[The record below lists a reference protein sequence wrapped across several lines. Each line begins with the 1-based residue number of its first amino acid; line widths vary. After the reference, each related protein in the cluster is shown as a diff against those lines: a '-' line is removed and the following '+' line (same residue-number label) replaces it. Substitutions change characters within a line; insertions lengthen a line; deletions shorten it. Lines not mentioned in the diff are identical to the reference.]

1 MSAAVSVTPSSWAKF
16 PFSHPC
22 SFQKILV
29 MLDTS
34 TILNCRVAC
43 TDWRDWFT
51 ASKTIWSSVSSR
63 TVARVLRR
71 KMRTELEQVWDIR
84 LDLLLEMVDECWT
97 EEQEMT
103 MAIRIERATRQPIW
117 CEFDETLKVISQL
130 HQAFYRGLMASPCVG
145 PVCIFLRSKVAHP
158 SVLKV
163 MGETLARH
171 LNCVII
177 DERDKEA
184 GVVRQCL
191 LRAMISCQQAPRWV
205 FKDMDLGWLGEEEV
219 EDVQQY
225 QPEPEDCNDNQI
237 YDEAEELTPSKF
249 SFSYILS
256 SIFNL
261 VSGLFSPLTLWR
273 MLTTTQSDVMPV
285 TTLKGDEEEEEEE
298 KSSLY
303 STAPTPAHDL
313 FPTVLELLDCD
324 SPWLKNMLIKKA
336 GIDKILV
343 VPKFEEV
350 TKHLEDLG
358 AEFTV
363 AGLDMSGTVCKLDCG
378 ALAREE
384 GAVERYIDHQAAN
397 FSREGVG
404 LHFWGGRD
412 VRQRWPVFEEIMK
425 GMDGKKE
432 ETEEEW
438 SDVSVQWSEDD
449 IANEVVHCN
458 DSEESKTSDLGVSPD
473 LSCSDSVGDSF
484 ESSCSSSDLSLSGE
498 KNEEVSD
505 GVEREKLVV

>member
-34 TILNCRVAC
+34 TILDCRVVC

-51 ASKTIWSSVSSR
+51 ASKTVWSSVSSR
-63 TVARVLRR
+63 MVARMLRR

-97 EEQEMT
+97 EEQELT
-103 MAIRIERATRQPIW
+103 MAIRIERATKQSIW
-117 CEFDETLKVISQL
+117 CEFDDTLKVISQL
-130 HQAFYRGLMASPCVG
+130 HQAFYRGLIASPCVG

-205 FKDMDLGWLGEEEV
+205 FKDMDLGWLGEEEEV
-219 EDVQQY
+219 EDEQQH
-225 QPEPEDCNDNQI
+225 QPEHEDSNDNQI
-237 YDEAEELTPSKF
+237 SDEAEELTPSKF
-249 SFSYILS
+249 SFSYILT
-256 SIFNL
+256 SIYNL
-261 VSGLFSPLTLWR
+261 VSGLFSPLTLWK
-273 MLTTTQSDVMPV
+273 MLTTSQSDVVPV
-285 TTLKGDEEEEEEE
+285 TSLESDEEDDE
-298 KSSLY
+298 KDSLY
-303 STAPTPAHDL
+303 STAPPPAHNI

-324 SPWLKNMLIKKA
+324 SPWLKKMLIKKI

-350 TKHLEDLG
+350 TKHIEYVG
-358 AEFTV
+358 AQFTI
-363 AGLDMSGTVCKLDCG
+363 AGLDMSGTVCQLDCG
-378 ALAREE
+378 ALATEE
-384 GAVERYIDHQAAN
+384 GAVVGYIDHPAAN
-397 FSREGVG
+397 FSGEGVG

-412 VRQRWPVFEEIMK
+412 VGQRWPVFAEILK
-425 GMDGKKE
+425 GMDGKNE

-449 IANEVVHCN
+449 IANEVVNCN

-505 GVEREKLVV
+505 GVEREEKMVV